1 MSKKIAIRDA
11 FGKALLDLGY
21 KNDRVVVL
29 DADVCHST
37 RTVKFEEEFPDRFF
51 NIGVAEANMMNIAA
65 GFATCGFIPFV
76 STFSFLACLRA
87 GEQIRTSVAYP
98 KLNVKI
104 AAGYGGLSDSYDGT
118 THQSVCD
125 IAIARSIPNMT
136 VIVVAD
142 AQETKIAVPVIAQ
155 YEGPVFFRLSRAE
168 VPVIFYESH
177 RFEIGKGNLL
187 REGSDVTL
195 VATGIMVARALEAS
209 HQLKREGISVRVIEI
224 HTIKPLDE
232 KMLIK
237 AAKETEAIVTI
248 EEHNILG
255 GLGSAVAESLGRHYP
270 VPLEMVGIL
279 DIFAESGS
287 YQELL
292 DKYGMGI
299 SNIIKAIKK
308 VLKRKNINT
317 KERNYELQRQ
327 S

>member
-11 FGKALLDLGY
+11 FGEALVDLGY
-21 KNDRVVVL
+21 KNNKVVVL
-29 DADVCHST
+29 DADVSHST
-37 RTVKFEEEFPDRFF
+37 KTIKFEEKFPDRFF

-155 YEGPVFFRLSRAE
+155 HEGPVFFRLSRAE
-168 VPVIFYESH
+168 VPVIFDENH
-177 RFEIGKGNLL
+177 KFQIGKGNILK
-187 REGSDVTL
+187 EGSDVTL
-195 VATGIMVARALEAS
+195 IATGVMLAKALEAADK
-209 HQLKREGISVRVIEI
+209 LEKERVSTQVLEI

-232 KMLIK
+232 RIILQ
-237 AAKETEAIVTI
+237 AAKETGAIVTA
-248 EEHNILG
+248 EEHSILG
-255 GLGSAVAESLGRHYP
+255 GLGSAIAELLAKHHP
-270 VPLEMVGIL
+270 VPVEMVGIL
-279 DIFAESGS
+279 DTFAESGP
-287 YQELL
+287 YEKLL
-292 DKYGMGI
+292 DRYGMSVSDI
-299 SNIIKAIKK
+299 VKAAKRG
-308 VLKRKNINT
+308 LKRKNSSIS
-317 KERNYELQRQ
+317 K
-327 S
+327 

>member
-1 MSKKIAIRDA
+1 MNKKITIRDA
-11 FGKALLDLGY
+11 FGEALVDLGY
-21 KNDRVVVL
+21 KNNKVVVL
-29 DADVCHST
+29 DADVSHST
-37 RTVKFEEEFPDRFF
+37 KTIKFGEKFPDRFF

-142 AQETKIAVPVIAQ
+142 AQEAKIAVPAIAK

-168 VPVIFYESH
+168 VPIIFNEDH

-187 REGSDVTL
+187 KEGSDVTL
-195 VATGIMVARALEAS
+195 VATGIMVARSLEA
-209 HQLKREGISVRVIEI
+209 LGRLEKEGINARVIEI
-224 HTIKPLDE
+224 HTIKPLD
-232 KMLIK
+232 KKILIK
-237 AAKETEAIVTI
+237 AAKETGAIVTI
-248 EEHNILG
+248 EEHSILG
-255 GLGSAVAESLGRHYP
+255 GLGSAVAELLTKHQP
-270 VPLEMVGIL
+270 VPMEMVGIL
-279 DIFAESGS
+279 DTFAESGS
-287 YQELL
+287 YEELL
-292 DKYGMGI
+292 DKYGMGV
-299 SNIIKAIKK
+299 SDIIKAVKK
-308 VLKRKNINT
+308 VLKRKKSLI
-317 KERNYELQRQ
+317 
-327 S
+327 

>member
-1 MSKKIAIRDA
+1 MNKKIAIRDA
-11 FGKALLDLGY
+11 FGEALVDLGY
-21 KNDRVVVL
+21 KNNKVVVL
-29 DADVCHST
+29 DADVSHST
-37 RTVKFEEEFPDRFF
+37 KTIKFGEKFPDRFF

-142 AQETKIAVPVIAQ
+142 AQEAKIAVPAIAK

-168 VPVIFYESH
+168 VPIIFNEDH

-187 REGSDVTL
+187 KEGSDVTL
-195 VATGIMVARALEAS
+195 AAL
-209 HQLKREGISVRVIEI
+209 ISIFLSRG
-224 HTIKPLDE
+224 
-232 KMLIK
+232 LI
-237 AAKETEAIVTI
+237 VC
-248 EEHNILG
+248 
-255 GLGSAVAESLGRHYP
+255 
-270 VPLEMVGIL
+270 
-279 DIFAESGS
+279 
-287 YQELL
+287 
-292 DKYGMGI
+292 I
-299 SNIIKAIKK
+299 SITLAFIPSFSN
-308 VLKRKNINT
+308 RP
-317 KERNYELQRQ
+317 
-327 S
+327 

>member
-11 FGKALLDLGY
+11 FGEALVDLGY
-21 KNDRVVVL
+21 KNNKVVVL
-29 DADVCHST
+29 DADVSHST
-37 RTVKFEEEFPDRFF
+37 KTIKFGEKFPDRFF

-168 VPVIFYESH
+168 VPVIFNESH

-187 REGSDVTL
+187 KEGSDVTL
-195 VATGIMVARALEAS
+195 VATGIMVARALEAL
-209 HQLKREGISVRVIEI
+209 HQLEKGGINARVIEI
-224 HTIKPLDE
+224 HTIKPLD
-232 KMLIK
+232 KKILIK
-237 AAKETEAIVTI
+237 AARKTGAIVTI
-248 EEHNILG
+248 EEHSILG
-255 GLGSAVAESLGRHYP
+255 GLGSAVAELLTKHQP
-270 VPLEMVGIL
+270 VPMEMVGIL
-279 DIFAESGS
+279 DTFAESGS
-287 YQELL
+287 YEELL
-292 DKYGMGI
+292 DKYGMGV
-299 SNIIKAIKK
+299 SDIIKAVKK
-308 VLKRKNINT
+308 VLKRKKSLI
-317 KERNYELQRQ
+317 
-327 S
+327 

>member
-11 FGKALLDLGY
+11 FGEALVDLGY
-21 KNDRVVVL
+21 KNNKVVVL
-29 DADVCHST
+29 DADVSHST
-37 RTVKFEEEFPDRFF
+37 KTIKFGEKFPDRFF

-65 GFATCGFIPFV
+65 GFATCGFISFV

-168 VPVIFYESH
+168 VPVIFNESH

-187 REGSDVTL
+187 KEGSDVTL
-195 VATGIMVARALEAS
+195 VATGIMVARALEAL
-209 HQLKREGISVRVIEI
+209 HQLEKGGINARVIEI
-224 HTIKPLDE
+224 HTIKPLD
-232 KMLIK
+232 KKILIK
-237 AAKETEAIVTI
+237 TARKTGAIVTI
-248 EEHNILG
+248 EEHSILG
-255 GLGSAVAESLGRHYP
+255 GLGSAVAELLTKHQP
-270 VPLEMVGIL
+270 VPMEMVGIL
-279 DIFAESGS
+279 DTFAESGS
-287 YQELL
+287 YEELL
-292 DKYGMGI
+292 DKYVMGV
-299 SNIIKAIKK
+299 SDIIKAVKK
-308 VLKRKNINT
+308 VLKRKKSLI
-317 KERNYELQRQ
+317 
-327 S
+327 